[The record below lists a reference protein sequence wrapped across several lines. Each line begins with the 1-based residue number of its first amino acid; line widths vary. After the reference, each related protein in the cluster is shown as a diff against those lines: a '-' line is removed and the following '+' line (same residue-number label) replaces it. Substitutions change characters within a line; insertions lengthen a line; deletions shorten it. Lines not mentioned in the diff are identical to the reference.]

1 MNKLRVALV
10 VPPYDIPALSA
21 DATDPPIGIASIAG
35 YLESKGI
42 EVLLI
47 DALAEK
53 LTADSVISRLEGSG
67 IRLVGITCNYCTYH
81 KSTLSLSRKIK
92 ERLDGSIVFVGGNH
106 ATSLADSLL
115 LEAAGSI
122 DCVVCGE
129 GEITAYEF
137 VMAASGGKDWSGI
150 AGLTYSREGALIHTA
165 GRGLIKDLDSLPM
178 PAYHLLPMKLY
189 QRYNIVSARG
199 CPFGCDF
206 CASTVLFTR
215 TVRYRSPANVFAEI
229 RSLVEKYGDRKV
241 WFSDDTFTVNR
252 AHTEALLDEIIRE
265 DLKFKWSCLTTVNTV
280 ELDLLKKMRSAGCQ
294 YVSYGVESGHP
305 EFLKKYIKK
314 PINREGIIR
323 TSEMTREAGLD
334 HYGFF
339 IFGFPGESWETVY
352 DTYDL
357 ILKSRFSG
365 GGVNILIP
373 LPGTALWKEL
383 FETRKLFTYAEVDWE
398 NLFARGTANQ
408 YSPYVANLASRWT
421 SLSESEIIEACK
433 TGERMFPLA
442 KHSRL
447 LAEKKSAG

>member
-1 MNKLRVALV
+1 MSQQRVALI

-42 EVLLI
+42 EVLLV

-53 LTADSVISRLEGSG
+53 LSAEAVIGRLEEHR
-67 IRLVGITCNYCTYH
+67 IRFVGITCNYCTYH
-81 KSTLSLSRKIK
+81 KSTLSLSKKIK
-92 ERLDGSIVFVGGNH
+92 ERIGDAVVFAGGNH
-106 ATSLADSLL
+106 ATSLAAELL
-115 LEAAGSI
+115 AEARGSI

-129 GEITAYEF
+129 GEITAHELIERITERDAWPLIKGLSF
-137 VMAASGGKDWSGI
+137 ISGGKAIRTPDRPLI
-150 AGLTYSREGALIHTA
+150 A
-165 GRGLIKDLDSLPM
+165 DLDGLPL

-215 TVRYRSPANVFAEI
+215 KVRYRSPANVFREI
-229 RSLVEKYGDRKV
+229 RLLVEQYGDRKV

-252 AHTEALLDEIIRE
+252 EHTEALLDEIIRE
-265 DLKFKWSCLTTVNTV
+265 DLKINWSCLTTVNTV
-280 ELDLLKKMRSAGCQ
+280 ELGLLQKMRSAGCR

-314 PINREGIIR
+314 PINRQGIIR
-323 TSEMTREAGLD
+323 TSEMTHEAGLD

-373 LPGTALWKEL
+373 LPGTSLWREL
-383 FETRKLFTYAEVDWE
+383 FGQRKLFTYAEIDWE

-408 YSPYVANLASRWT
+408 YSPYVAGLASRWC
-421 SLSESEIIEACK
+421 SLSDTEIIEACK
-433 TGERMFPLA
+433 TGERMFPLS
-442 KHSRL
+442 KHMRL
-447 LAEKKSAG
+447 LPDAKG